1 MSTDPGTY
9 PPAGQAVSAG
19 GPAGGAS
26 ADGVGAG
33 MDGGIETASVSA
45 APAVSAA
52 AAAGAPGWGP
62 PADSGYD
69 AASAGPYDTPAG
81 SYDVAEYDVA
91 EYAPADEG
99 AAAYDPNAYGYG
111 SPGDTAYPPQPY
123 PPQPYEQ
130 QPNDQDHPQ
139 GETPGGY
146 GQPAYGA
153 TQPPSEPAQPA
164 AAQSPYEY
172 PAYHSTTPPASLLD
186 DDDHQVEP
194 LDVTPR
200 RRVSSRPAC
209 RRGRFRPSLAWWP
222 RCWPGRWE
230 PVAAC
235 SARRRTRESWCSR
248 SCWWRP
254 CVGVWRALGEP
265 VGSGRGV
272 ADRGPGRGRF
282 HADSGRSVGRPR
294 LPRDA
299 RHRHWAGPVGGG
311 RRGRDR
317 LDRDD
322 PGAARPRPKAR
333 AGDRGF
339 RPAMVLTVTMV
350 GYGASIAL
358 VRNQGAGV
366 LAGFLAMAGAAALLS
381 HATDAALPRPA
392 IAPGVPRGLV
402 GLAIGA
408 VGAAGAGV
416 LVAKLV
422 AIGPLYAGLL
432 GLGVGLVTM
441 LLDLGQ
447 AYAVAGRL
455 AAGEQLAG
463 STIRPLLGPCLAL
476 AMTILGAWTYGA
488 VVL

>member
-1 MSTDPGTY
+1 
-9 PPAGQAVSAG
+9 
-19 GPAGGAS
+19 
-26 ADGVGAG
+26 

-194 LDVTPR
+194 LDVTPPPR
-200 RRVSSRPAC
+200 EQPSGLPPRAVSAVL
-209 RRGRFRPSLAWWP
+209 GV
-222 RCWPGRWE
+222 
-230 PVAAC
+230 VAALLAGALGAGGGLLSPTAYTGVVVLAQLLVAAVWVFGGH
-235 SARRRTRESWCSR
+235 SANRWGVAGVSLTAALVADGFMLIQGGPLGALGYHVMPGTGTGPDLSAV
-248 SCWWRP
+248 
-254 CVGVWRALGEP
+254 VGV
-265 VGSGRGV
+265 V
-272 ADRGPGRGRF
+272 AIAWIAMILVQLGRGRKR
-282 HADSGRSVGRPR
+282 AQVT
-294 LPRDA
+294 
-299 RHRHWAGPVGGG
+299 
-311 RRGRDR
+311 
-317 LDRDD
+317 
-322 PGAARPRPKAR
+322 GAFGA
-333 AGDRGF
+333 
-339 RPAMVLTVTMV
+339 AMVLTVTMV